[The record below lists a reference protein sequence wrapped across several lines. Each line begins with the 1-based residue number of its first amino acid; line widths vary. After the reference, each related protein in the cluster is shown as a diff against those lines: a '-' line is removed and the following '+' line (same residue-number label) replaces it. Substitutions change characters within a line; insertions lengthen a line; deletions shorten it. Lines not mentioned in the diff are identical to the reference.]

1 MLEQGKWKD
10 GAPVPSKEFHDRFE
24 ESLKLIEKKAGE
36 KAPAGA
42 EIIRMNRKTKRRG
55 RHLKKAVVGC
65 TAAAAAMAVFI
76 GACYQNPVWAS
87 NLPLIGHI
95 FERMEGQLSFGED
108 YKDYAEPLDKEA
120 AQNREGGGQDSGDE
134 GNTGAGAFR
143 QTVGGTTVTMSERTS
158 ALRLPYFI

>member
-24 ESLKLIEKKAGE
+24 ESLKLIEKKVGE

-65 TAAAAAMAVFI
+65 TTAAAAMAVFI
-76 GACYQNPVWAS
+76 GACYQNREPSVKRLAALQ
-87 NLPLIGHI
+87 LPCLRVIAAARPCT
-95 FERMEGQLSFGED
+95 FPLS
-108 YKDYAEPLDKEA
+108 
-120 AQNREGGGQDSGDE
+120 
-134 GNTGAGAFR
+134 
-143 QTVGGTTVTMSERTS
+143 
-158 ALRLPYFI
+158 

>member
-24 ESLKLIEKKAGE
+24 ESLKLIEKKVGE

-95 FERMEGQLSFGED
+95 FERMEGQLSFGD
-108 YKDYAEPLDKEA
+108 NPSHKSL
-120 AQNREGGGQDSGDE
+120 
-134 GNTGAGAFR
+134 
-143 QTVGGTTVTMSERTS
+143 
-158 ALRLPYFI
+158 I